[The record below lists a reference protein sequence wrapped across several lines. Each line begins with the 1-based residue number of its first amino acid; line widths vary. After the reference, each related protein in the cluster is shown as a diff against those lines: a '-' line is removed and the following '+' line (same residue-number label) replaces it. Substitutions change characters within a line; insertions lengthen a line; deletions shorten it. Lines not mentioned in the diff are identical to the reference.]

1 MSNVICARLPRMTDP
16 LGRHWRQP
24 NGLRDRVLIYET
36 HATIQER
43 DWQALSR
50 YESSYPTGTY
60 AGKVWRRGHWLCW
73 YGRPHKIIKHG
84 KEVEVCSIG
93 YARALIQ

>member
-1 MSNVICARLPRMTDP
+1 MMDYARLPRMTDP

-24 NGLRDRVLIYET
+24 NGLRDRVKIYET

-43 DWQALSR
+43 DWRRLPQ
-50 YESSYPTGTY
+50 YESSVPTGAY
-60 AGKVWRRGHWLCW
+60 AGKAWRRGHYLCW
-73 YGRPHKIIKHG
+73 YGKPRNIIEHG